1 MYVCTIK
8 RFGPGALHH
17 WQCVINTT
25 PETKLIFGEKSQANR
40 FKERFDAMELALE
53 AGEVSAEEGVDWLLT
68 EQKLAK
74 FLYQKYAGD
83 IQKLSLNQSIP
94 KPILRMLPAEKAES
108 LMLRTH
114 RQTQERMQ
122 KHFVDESFR
131 EQLEGL

>member
-1 MYVCTIK
+1 MYVCIIK

-40 FKERFDAMELALE
+40 FKERFDVMELALE

-68 EQKLAK
+68 EKKLCQ
-74 FLYQKYAGD
+74 FLYRKYASD
-83 IQKLSLNQSIP
+83 IEKLNLVQSIP

-122 KHFVDESFR
+122 KHFIDESFR
-131 EQLEGL
+131 EQLEGI